1 MNKRGIKTINTL
13 KEEVIVALK
22 ERGYKDEIISMWLE
36 HIE

>member
-1 MNKRGIKTINTL
+1 MNKRGIKPINT
-13 KEEVIVALK
+13 LK